1 MTSKEIIESTVRAA
15 LGQSF
20 SAYMFQPENASK
32 LLAWFLGRDWWDD
45 ARDQKNYSDTRYRSF
60 AGFMPKDIAVEVYDV
75 AGRSAL
81 NLTVKANCYFEVDDF
96 LFNYQA
102 TWSRDGFALDLVFI
116 DRVTTQKEV
125 PGYDQL
131 PEDIPQ
137 LVLARLGH

>member
-1 MTSKEIIESTVRAA
+1 MTSKEIIESTVRSA
-15 LGQSF
+15 LGKSF
-20 SAYMFQPENASK
+20 NAYMFHSENATR
-32 LLAWFLGRDWWDD
+32 LLSWFTDCDWWDD

-60 AGFMPKDIAVEVYDV
+60 AGFMPKDIVVEAYDV
-75 AGRSAL
+75 AGRSAQ
-81 NLTVKANCYFEVDDF
+81 NLTIKANCYFEVDDF

-131 PEDIPQ
+131 PEDIPH
-137 LVLARLGH
+137 LVRARLGH